1 MESDSNAPERGAPW
15 ERITEEEFV
24 ARVRAVKF
32 GSSVPASASRESV
45 LIELALA
52 TGITDEHIEA
62 YIAGIADATTRT
74 VARLE
79 SQRPTWRR
87 AHPMIGQIG
96 AALTPPVLSE
106 IIDEVFRRA
115 AARDAAPL

>member
-1 MESDSNAPERGAPW
+1 MKVYDVIPSSDNSSAFRNHVESDSNAPERGAPW

-87 AHPMIGQIG
+87 AHPP
-96 AALTPPVLSE
+96 ADPAVTAWPVQK
-106 IIDEVFRRA
+106 
-115 AARDAAPL
+115 P